1 MLSNGDWKREQYD
14 KNLLHSIFHIKK
26 YKIIYSKTNSLGLVV
41 DSPIL
46 KDMFAFFSF
55 TTNTNAPNIEG
66 WKAQR
71 IILYI
76 NIILITLPTYGYF
89 LRM

>member
-26 YKIIYSKTNSLGLVV
+26 YKIIYSKTKSLGLLV

-46 KDMFAFFSF
+46 KDMFEFFF
-55 TTNTNAPNIEG
+55 FHYNANAPNIEG
-66 WKAQR
+66 WKVQR
-71 IILYI
+71 IILHI
-76 NIILITLPTYGYF
+76 NVT
-89 LRM
+89 

>member
-26 YKIIYSKTNSLGLVV
+26 YKIIYSKTKSLGLLV

-46 KDMFAFFSF
+46 KDMFEFFF
-55 TTNTNAPNIEG
+55 FRYNTNAPNIEG
-66 WKAQR
+66 WKVQR
-71 IILYI
+71 IILHI
-76 NIILITLPTYGYF
+76 NVT
-89 LRM
+89 